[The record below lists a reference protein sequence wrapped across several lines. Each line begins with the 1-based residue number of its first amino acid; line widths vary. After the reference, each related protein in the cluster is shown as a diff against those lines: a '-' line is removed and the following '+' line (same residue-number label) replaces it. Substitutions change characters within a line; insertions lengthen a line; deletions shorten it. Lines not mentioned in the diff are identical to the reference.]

1 VKSHHDLNFKVAAV
15 GGTFDLLHKGHRQL
29 LETAFKVGDRVVIG
43 LTEDSFVKRLHKP
56 HKVEDYAIRESELRK
71 FLNDRSLLSKAEIV
85 PLRDRYGPSVNDGEI
100 EALIVSR
107 RSELYSNQ
115 INKIRRS
122 KGLQPLEIVSIDM
135 VLAQDRVPIS
145 TTRIRRGR
153 IDREGTLLGQN

>member
-1 VKSHHDLNFKVAAV
+1 MNFKVAAV

-43 LTEDSFVKRLHKP
+43 LTEDGFVKTLHKP
-56 HKVEDYAIRESELRK
+56 HKVEDYATRERELRK
-71 FLNDRSLLSKAEIV
+71 FLNDRNLLSKAEIV
-85 PLRDRYGPSVNDGEI
+85 PLRDRYGPSVDDGEI

-107 RSELYSNQ
+107 RSELYSSQ

-122 KGLQPLEIVSIDM
+122 KGLEPLEIVSIDM

-153 IDREGTLLGQN
+153 IDREGTLLGQD